1 MDIKELITIPSPWD
15 RINLVSKYTFSFVW
29 RLFIQAY
36 KKDLEF
42 GDLYRCSKSDETACV
57 RNKLEKNWNN
67 ELIANKTNKKKPS
80 LTMALFK
87 TFAPE
92 FLPWLLLS
100 TFQEVIIKVSL
111 PLMLGYV
118 VRYFQGDPQIGR
130 QWAVW
135 SAVGIVL
142 ASIVDRLFINHIA
155 FCNTLRIGMRMRV
168 ATSALIYRKSMKLS
182 RSSLGKT
189 TVGQIVNILSNDVN
203 RFDEFSYYPHA
214 IVVAPLQSALILYLL
229 WGQLGWPC
237 LAGMAMLI
245 LFVPFLLLVGSL
257 FRLIRQKTSVLTDR
271 RIRVMNEMI
280 AGMRVIKMYTWE
292 KPFALLVSDIRK
304 SEVKRIRNSNF
315 LKGVNLSICFLLPRI
330 VVYPC
335 LLLYVLMINNGR
347 LTADVVFV
355 TVSYVNSMRVMIGK
369 GLPHLFAATNE
380 LVVVIR
386 RIEEFLSLDDIKH
399 IDNNNSDGVTDGL
412 NSGCNVDE
420 KGVFIDNMTA
430 RWSYD
435 VTEPTLK
442 DISICVKPGQLLAI
456 IGSVGS
462 GKSSVLM
469 SVLNE
474 MILSSGDSLR
484 VTGRLSYAPQES
496 WAFIASVR
504 DNILFGQP
512 YDEHRYRRVVEVCA
526 LDRDLKLFPYGDRT
540 LVGEKG
546 VLLSGGQKARIN
558 LARALYREAD
568 IYLLD
573 DPLSAVDAH
582 VAKHIFQKCIV
593 DYLKDKARI
602 LVTHQI
608 QYLRKAHKILVL
620 EEGRCVALGSYDELR
635 ESGIDLMSYQQTTTP
650 DNHTN
655 LVSTGPPPLPMNSSM
670 MFTPL
675 LVSSTISDGGSDIR
689 SHDVVDDDIVSINES
704 TTASLDNPQI
714 KAENKIVG
722 SLDST
727 IYWDYIKAGAG
738 PMLMSTTVLMVLL
751 SQTLYQG
758 SDYWLSY
765 WTNNNETND
774 NNQNEYIYVYTG
786 MIVGL
791 CVTSLLATVSFYMMC
806 MRASIILYK
815 RIFSTLLRAP
825 IHVFE
830 SSPAGRILN
839 RFAKDTGIIDE
850 QLPTAAFDF
859 IINLSLMIG
868 NLVLNATVNWL
879 LVFPAIILLVLVY
892 MCRYFY
898 IRAARDIK
906 RMEGLSR
913 SPIYSHVSN
922 TLAGLTSIRS
932 LDGQRM
938 FERQYECHQN
948 DNTAT
953 YFMFL
958 CTSRALGVLLE
969 GVFLIYIAAIVAF
982 VMSATDESD
991 TMSGGNAGLLLSS
1004 SLMLTGTA
1012 QHAVRC
1018 STDLESYMTAVERVL
1033 EYTHID
1039 PEADLESPA
1048 DRKPAIDWPQSGSIE
1063 FVDMSLQYVESTEP
1077 VLKGLTLSFSGGEK
1091 IGVVGRTGA
1100 GKSSIIAAMFRLTE
1114 PNGQILID
1122 GIDICRIGL
1131 HELRRQISIIP
1142 QDPVLFTGSVRK
1154 NLDPFDE
1161 HPNDEL
1167 WAVLDE
1173 VQLRDVISKLPG
1185 TLDGH
1190 ITEGGSNFSVG
1201 QRQLVCLARAILRD
1215 NKILVLDEAT
1225 ANVDHQTDALIQR
1238 TIRHRFR
1245 NCTVLTIAHRLNTI
1259 IDSDKVLVLDAGQV
1273 VEYGA
1278 PHKLLEES
1286 PDGLFA
1292 QLVSQTGKHMA
1303 SRLRQT
1309 AKHYYSHKFDV
1320 QFDKI
1325 ESENN
1330 ISI

>member
-1 MDIKELITIPSPWD
+1 
-15 RINLVSKYTFSFVW
+15 
-29 RLFIQAY
+29 
-36 KKDLEF
+36 
-42 GDLYRCSKSDETACV
+42 
-57 RNKLEKNWNN
+57 
-67 ELIANKTNKKKPS
+67 
-80 LTMALFK
+80 MALFK

-118 VRYFQGDPQIGR
+118 VRYFQGDPLIGR

-135 SAVGIVL
+135 AAVGIVL
-142 ASIVDRLFINHIA
+142 ASILDRFVINHIT
-155 FCNTLRIGMRMRV
+155 FCNTLRMGMRMRV

-189 TVGQIVNILSNDVN
+189 TVGQILNILSNDVN
-203 RFDEFSYYPHA
+203 RFDEFSYYSHSL
-214 IVVAPLQSALILYLL
+214 VVAPLQSALILYLL
-229 WGQLGWPC
+229 WGQLGWAC
-237 LAGMAMLI
+237 LAGMAMLV
-245 LFVPFLLLVGSL
+245 LFVPFLLLVGAL
-257 FRLIRQKTSVLTDR
+257 FRRIRQKTALLTDR
-271 RIRVMNEMI
+271 RIRVMNEII

-292 KPFALLVSDIRK
+292 KPFALLVSDTRK

-315 LKGVNLSICFLLPRI
+315 LKGLNLSIYFLLPRI
-330 VVYPC
+330 IIYPC
-335 LLLYVLMINNGR
+335 LLMYVLMMNNNDNNGR

-355 TVSYVNSMRVMIGK
+355 TVSYVNTMRLMIGK
-369 GLPHLFAATNE
+369 GVPYVIAATNE

-386 RIEEFLSLDDIKH
+386 RMEEFLSLDDIKH
-399 IDNNNSDGVTDGL
+399 IDGKVDNTGNDSVNSC
-412 NSGCNVDE
+412 SNVEE
-420 KGVFIDNMTA
+420 KGVLIDNMTA
-430 RWSYD
+430 RWSNN
-435 VTEPTLK
+435 VIEPTLK
-442 DISICVKPGQLLAI
+442 NISVCVKAGQLLAI

-620 EEGRCVALGSYDELR
+620 DEGRCVALGSYDELR

-655 LVSTGPPPLPMNSSM
+655 LVSTGPPLPMNGSM
-670 MFTPL
+670 IFTPS

-689 SHDVVDDDIVSINES
+689 SHDVVDDDIVSIIES
-704 TTASLDNPQI
+704 TAISLDDPQI

-751 SQTLYQG
+751 SQILYQG

-765 WTNNNETND
+765 WTNNNQNTDD
-774 NNQNEYIYVYTG
+774 NENQYIYVYTG
-786 MIVGL
+786 LIVCL
-791 CVTSLLATVSFYMMC
+791 YVTSLLATVTFYMMC

-850 QLPTAAFDF
+850 QLPSTAFDL
-859 IINLSLMIG
+859 IINLGLMIG

-879 LVFPAIILLVLVY
+879 LVFPAIILLILVY

-922 TLAGLTSIRS
+922 TLAGLSTIRS

-938 FERQYECHQN
+938 FERQFECHQN

-958 CTSRALGVLLE
+958 CTSRALGVLMDS
-969 GVFLIYIAAIVAF
+969 VCLIYIAAIVAF
-982 VMSATDESD
+982 VMSVSDGD
-991 TMSGGNAGLLLSS
+991 TMSGGSAGLLLSS
-1004 SLMLTGTA
+1004 ALMLTGTA
-1012 QHAVRC
+1012 QHGVRC

-1048 DRKPAIDWPQSGSIE
+1048 DRKPGAGWPQSGGIE
-1063 FVDMSLQYVESTEP
+1063 FVDMSLQYAESPEP
-1077 VLKGLTLSFSGGEK
+1077 VLKRLTLSLRGGEK

-1100 GKSSIIAAMFRLTE
+1100 GKSSIIAALFRLTE
-1114 PNGQILID
+1114 PNGQIFID
-1122 GIDICRIGL
+1122 GIDVGCIGL
-1131 HELRRQISIIP
+1131 HDLRRQISIIP
-1142 QDPVLFTGSVRK
+1142 QEPVLFTGSVRK

-1167 WAVLDE
+1167 WAALDE
-1173 VQLRDVISKLPG
+1173 VQLRDVISQLPG
-1185 TLDGH
+1185 TLDGQV
-1190 ITEGGSNFSVG
+1190 TEGGSNFSVG

-1320 QFDKI
+1320 QFDER